1 LSRTCLPPLGRLD
14 SGDSI
19 PIMPGQVLTNEKQ
32 IIQMTQLLRL
42 GIIFSCLLG
51 MAQHVHS
58 QVLED
63 YSEQWEVGT
72 RETWISSND
81 RLILNVDLETFP
93 LSYLSFDFPAQSV
106 IFMGDKLWFSTQED
120 SAFSMKTEELRR
132 ELNVDKVELTV
143 IRQGLEIGDATVQKT
158 LGPVVATIATDA
170 AGKSTLLKYN
180 RQVIRDFFIVGLIL
194 SMLMLA
200 IYKLAYPFIFEMMV
214 KPISLLNAEDFSES
228 GSLQKF
234 FSIDILWYVFLVNML
249 LSLAGMIGLI
259 FFRYEWLSSRIS
271 LDFWTLTGIWLLGA
285 LALLIITILKFT
297 AIKVLAYLF
306 DLGRM
311 EFSHFFYLLRL
322 ILITT
327 IGLLLFSAFFLFNK
341 FYLVNQV
348 LHLSFAGFFW
358 MYLAGIFAL
367 FLIMVN
373 RLGFKKYHL
382 FTYLC
387 IAELVPFLILAKWAM
402 VIGY

>member
-1 LSRTCLPPLGRLD
+1 MKQLVRLV
-14 SGDSI
+14 I
-19 PIMPGQVLTNEKQ
+19 ILT
-32 IIQMTQLLRL
+32 
-42 GIIFSCLLG
+42 CLLG
-51 MAQHVHS
+51 IAQHGHS

-63 YSEQWEVGT
+63 YSQQWEVGT
-72 RETWISSND
+72 PETWVSSND

-106 IFMGDKLWFSTQED
+106 IFVGEELWFSTQQD
-120 SAFSMKTEELRR
+120 SAFSLKTEELRR
-132 ELNVDKVELTV
+132 ELNEDTVQLTV
-143 IRQGLEIGDATVQKT
+143 IKQGLEIGDAKVQKT
-158 LGPVVATIATDA
+158 VGPVTATIDIDA
-170 AGKSTLLKYN
+170 AGKSTLLKYS
-180 RQVIRDFFIVGLIL
+180 RQLIRDFFSVGLIL
-194 SMLMLA
+194 CMLMLA

-228 GSLQKF
+228 GSLRKF
-234 FSIDILWYVFLVNML
+234 FSMDILWYVFLVNML
-249 LSLAGMIGLI
+249 LSLAGMIGLV
-259 FFRYEWLSSRIS
+259 FFRYDWLTSRIS
-271 LDFWTLTGIWLLGA
+271 LGFWPLMGIWLLGA
-285 LALLIITILKFT
+285 LALLALTILKFT

-306 DLGRM
+306 DLGRL

-341 FYLVNQV
+341 FYLVNQM
-348 LHLSFAGFFW
+348 LHLSFVGLFW
-358 MYLAGIFAL
+358 VYLAGIFAL